1 VLLVLGDRDIAQELL
16 EAASAHPSILYEYGI
31 RASGLL
37 NHLGVEAPEGKDELV
52 LIDVIEGRFDLEAP
66 EG

>member
-1 VLLVLGDRDIAQELL
+1 
-16 EAASAHPSILYEYGI
+16 LYEYGI